1 MLWHWHQVA
10 VEADSRMF
18 FQQRPLDGDD
28 LVEVGHRR
36 QEAQLTV
43 ASIDADQVF
52 FFCRNNGKIFNQN
65 SSNRIN
71 SIFCFLSFR
80 SFSINSLK
88 VALWGGKM
96 THASEFVLSLWW
108 TSHTFRFLNTLVL
121 RLTRLSSYYYV
132 KPSSYYS
139 LKTYGELTNAFL
151 TSIIFQ
157 D

>member
-1 MLWHWHQVA
+1 
-10 VEADSRMF
+10 MF

-71 SIFCFLSFR
+71 SILFPQFQ
-80 SFSINSLK
+80 
-88 VALWGGKM
+88 
-96 THASEFVLSLWW
+96 E
-108 TSHTFRFLNTLVL
+108 FLNQ
-121 RLTRLSSYYYV
+121 LS
-132 KPSSYYS
+132 KSSVV
-139 LKTYGELTNAFL
+139 G
-151 TSIIFQ
+151 Q
-157 D
+157 